1 VLRSSTVSFPEE
13 RSVTFTIFFSVP
25 TAKFRDSI
33 LKYATDASFQI
44 LSNSHF
50 IIVILFYS
58 ERYVTNAVDI
68 ASLKCW
74 GEKERERER
83 WSIPSMLCDRH
94 AQQRLH
100 SSAACV
106 QLPQWPH
113 PLPGTSKPSFKVS
126 YNNSIHSIPLRNT
139 IPPPPSDPSI
149 GDLSLLFH
157 LQQHFLFHPTTPP
170 YSLASP
176 LSYISFLPLIDIL
189 FTSGRP
195 LGGRQLVKRAGQ
207 WRTPVEV
214 TRAEQSGGG

>member
-1 VLRSSTVSFPEE
+1 MLRSSTVSFPEE

-139 IPPPPSDPSI
+139 IPPPFRSLHRRPLPALPSSATLSI
-149 GDLSLLFH
+149 SPNDSTLFFSFSSLL
-157 LQQHFLFHPTTPP
+157 HFFLTPYRHFVYIWKASGWETT
-170 YSLASP
+170 
-176 LSYISFLPLIDIL
+176 
-189 FTSGRP
+189 
-195 LGGRQLVKRAGQ
+195 GQ
-207 WRTPVEV
+207 KSRTM
-214 TRAEQSGGG
+214 ADSCWSN